1 MENCIRRLFE
11 EVWNRRQTD
20 LINEICSDDFVFHY
34 GIETSGGRDELR
46 RVIDQWLE
54 AFPDIQHE
62 ISDTIVQNDKT
73 TVRWRGHGV
82 HQGSFMGIPGS
93 GSAFDY
99 SGITIFRTGG
109 GKIAEAWVYAD
120 VDRLVRD
127 LRAAHEAQEKAK
139 APAPHF
145 SDDLTGP
152 ASKIYSEILRVRPVV
167 PSKQIIVNALRRD
180 FEPVDAPLQLIIPQ
194 EIMDEVNVS
203 EIRTPGPGGSIR
215 SLVYNPVKGAG
226 PLPVLVYAH
235 GGGWCM
241 GEPEGCDL
249 VCRKLSHRAGVVVV
263 SVDYRLA
270 PEFPFPHGL
279 EDFVSV
285 YKWVR
290 ENATELRGDPR
301 RVAVGGDSSGGNFAA
316 ALPLWVRDKGGPVP
330 EATLLLCPATDYH
343 FEQYDSFKK
352 VGPDSMVYDAAFIGY
367 VRSNYA
373 PYAEQWTNP
382 YVSPMLGDLRGYPPT
397 FIIAAGQ
404 DILLDDN
411 KLFAKKLRESGST
424 RVELLVHE
432 TMPHAYYYF
441 LGLAEEEDEAY
452 RAMSLYLKGVLFGQ
466 TS

>member
-1 MENCIRRLFE
+1 MENCIRALFDD
-11 EVWNRRQTD
+11 VWNRKQTH
-20 LINEICSDDFVFHY
+20 LLEQVCSDDFTVHF
-34 GIETSGGRDELR
+34 EREASGDRDGLKRTVGE
-46 RVIDQWLE
+46 WLT

-62 ISDTIVQNDKT
+62 IVDAISQDDRTA
-73 TVRWRGHGV
+73 VRWSGHGA

-93 GSAFDY
+93 GAKFEY
-99 SGITIFRTGG
+99 SGITIFRTVA

-127 LRAAHEAQEKAK
+127 LRAAREALEKAK
-139 APAPHF
+139 APAPRF

-152 ASKIYSEILRVRPVV
+152 AAKIYAEILRIRPVV

-180 FEPVDAPLQLIIPQ
+180 FEPVDAPLQLIVPQ

-215 SLVYNPVKGAG
+215 SLVYNPAKSAG

-263 SVDYRLA
+263 SVDYGLA
-270 PEFPFPHGL
+270 PEFPYPQGL

-290 ENATELRGDPR
+290 ENAAELRGDPR

-316 ALPLWVRDKGGPVP
+316 ALPLLVRDKGGPAP
-330 EATLLLCPATDYH
+330 DATLLLCPATDYH
-343 FEQYDSFKK
+343 FERYDSFKK
-352 VGPDSMVYDAAFIGY
+352 VGPNSLLYDAAFIGY

-373 PYAEQWTNP
+373 PYAEQWMDP
-382 YVSPMLGDLRGYPPT
+382 FVSPMLADLRDYPPT
-397 FIIAAGQ
+397 FIVAAGQ

-411 KLFAKKLRESGST
+411 KVFAKKLRESGCK
-424 RVELLVHE
+424 RVELLVHDA
-432 TMPHAYYYF
+432 MPHAYYYF
-441 LGLAEEEDEAY
+441 LGLAKEEDEAY
-452 RAMSLYLKGVLFGQ
+452 QAMSAFLKEVLRG
-466 TS
+466 